1 MPNSKALSP
10 DSTAERTALWRALH
24 LQADAPPHVFE
35 DDIGLRLLAPP
46 DSWRQRPDMDPVF
59 TRTFR
64 ASMVARARFVEDLV
78 LEQAAQ
84 GVAQYVIL
92 GAGLDSFAQRRP
104 DIASRMRVFEVDQP
118 APQEWKRRRLVELG
132 YGVPEWLQLV
142 PVDFEAGASAW
153 QALAEAGFDATRP
166 AFVASTGVSMYLTRD
181 ATLATFRQ
189 VAALA
194 RLHARHDVHAPVG
207 QMAPEVRPGIEM
219 AVGRPRQRDTV
230 HQLLCAGPDHGDG
243 AGGGFRDV
251 RHVAPAVLAAV
262 LRANGWLELV
272 ERRRIPDCGHVA
284 GESCPY
290 GRSCAVSRPRNRA
303 PSDAASASLAG
314 GRHLNRDLPRTPLL
328 RLQPRMRGRNIGQ
341 P

>member
-104 DIASRMRVFEVDQP
+104 TSP
-118 APQEWKRRRLVELG
+118 AACACLKWTSPRRRNG
-132 YGVPEWLQLV
+132 S
-142 PVDFEAGASAW
+142 AGDWSSWVTACRNGCNWSRW
-153 QALAEAGFDATRP
+153 TSRRRFRLARWPRRVLDATRRHSSRP
-166 AFVASTGVSMYLTRD
+166 RASACIDPGRDAGHVSTGGRAAPGS
-181 ATLATFRQ
+181 TLAMTFMLPVDRW
-189 VAALA
+189 
-194 RLHARHDVHAPVG
+194 RRGPARHRNGRRAP
-207 QMAPEVRPGIEM
+207 APAGHRSSASM
-219 AVGRPRQRDTV
+219 RRPRSWRWR
-230 HQLLCAGPDHGDG
+230 GRR
-243 AGGGFRDV
+243 FRDV
-251 RHVAPAVLAAV
+251 RHVAPPYSRSGTS
-262 LRANGWLELV
+262 RANGWLELV
-272 ERRRIPDCGHVA
+272 ERRRILIA
-284 GESCPY
+284 G
-290 GRSCAVSRPRNRA
+290 
-303 PSDAASASLAG
+303 
-314 GRHLNRDLPRTPLL
+314 T
-328 RLQPRMRGRNIGQ
+328 
-341 P
+341 

>member
-1 MPNSKALSP
+1 M
-10 DSTAERTALWRALH
+10 
-24 LQADAPPHVFE
+24 
-35 DDIGLRLLAPP
+35 
-46 DSWRQRPDMDPVF
+46 
-59 TRTFR
+59 
-64 ASMVARARFVEDLV
+64 
-78 LEQAAQ
+78 
-84 GVAQYVIL
+84 
-92 GAGLDSFAQRRP
+92 
-104 DIASRMRVFEVDQP
+104 FEVDQP

-194 RLHARHDVHAPVG
+194 PGSTLAMTFVLPVE

-219 AVGRPRQRDTV
+219 AVGRPRQRDAV

-251 RHVAPAVLAAV
+251 RHVAPAVLAQ
-262 LRANGWLELV
+262 RYF
-272 ERRRIPDCGHVA
+272 A
-284 GESCPY
+284 GE
-290 GRSCAVSRPRNRA
+290 
-303 PSDAASASLAG
+303 
-314 GRHLNRDLPRTPLL
+314 RTA
-328 RLQPRMRGRNIGQ
+328 
-341 P
+341 

>member
-1 MPNSKALSP
+1 MPNSKAPSP

-46 DSWRQRPDMDPVF
+46 DSWRERPDMDPIF

-194 RLHARHDVHAPVG
+194 PGSTLAMTFVLPVE

-219 AVGRPRQRDTV
+219 AVRAPAPAGRRSSASMRRPRSWRWRGRRV
-230 HQLLCAGPDHGDG
+230 PRC
-243 AGGGFRDV
+243 
-251 RHVAPAVLAAV
+251 PARRARRARAAAS
-262 LRANGWLELV
+262 RANGRLELV
-272 ERRRIPDCGHVA
+272 ERRRISDCGHVA
-284 GESCPY
+284 GEYCPTADPALIP
-290 GRSCAVSRPRNRA
+290 GHQTARHPTRQA
-303 PSDAASASLAG
+303 PA
-314 GRHLNRDLPRTPLL
+314 R
-328 RLQPRMRGRNIGQ
+328 
-341 P
+341 